1 MKYFYRLRVLALVAA
16 GLLAACPRAG
26 AQGFGLSVTPS
37 ATFMLVS
44 NSLTYTIN
52 VTNLNQTL
60 TTTYVTNLLPA
71 SVQFQSASPAGIYTN
86 VGGVVIFNLGV
97 YFGGVGFQ
105 TGQSALLTL
114 TVQPT
119 AAGFITNTVT
129 VSSLEVTNIAVTN
142 VVVLLTNALPV
153 VADLGVVIADPA
165 QAVIAN
171 DRMTYGV
178 TASNAG
184 PNTATG
190 VALTNTLP
198 PGAILIGAV
207 PANYTAAG
215 SNLIFNLGA
224 LAGGGFTNFQF
235 TIQPTN
241 AGSLTLSASIGSAVL
256 DTNLANNSAGAN
268 LTVTNY
274 LSEPLVAVTNS
285 AQAVNLQNG
294 LEEQSILLTNTGS
307 NDVPAARVVVTGLTR
322 QLFNAVGTNDGNPF
336 VDYSAGLAAGRS
348 VTLLLQFAPRGS
360 FPFTNGQLHAFAL
373 PSVPDWTPP
382 VATLTSTNLNINRF
396 VRLSNATMLVEWFA
410 IPNRTYTVVYSDNFS
425 FSNAMMAPPSITAP
439 ANEVQWID
447 YGPPATVSAPTNASA
462 RFYRVFQNP

>member
-1 MKYFYRLRVLALVAA
+1 
-16 GLLAACPRAG
+16 
-26 AQGFGLSVTPS
+26 
-37 ATFMLVS
+37 
-44 NSLTYTIN
+44 
-52 VTNLNQTL
+52 
-60 TTTYVTNLLPA
+60 
-71 SVQFQSASPAGIYTN
+71 
-86 VGGVVIFNLGV
+86 
-97 YFGGVGFQ
+97 
-105 TGQSALLTL
+105 
-114 TVQPT
+114 
-119 AAGFITNTVT
+119 
-129 VSSLEVTNIAVTN
+129 
-142 VVVLLTNALPV
+142 
-153 VADLGVVIADPA
+153 
-165 QAVIAN
+165 
-171 DRMTYGV
+171 MTYGV

-190 VALTNTLP
+190 VTLTNTMP
-198 PGAILIGAV
+198 PGAILLGAV

-348 VTLLLQFAPRGS
+348 VTLLLQYAPRGS

-382 VATLTSTNLNINRF
+382 AATLMSTNLNINRF
-396 VRLSNATMLVEWFA
+396 VRLSNGTMLVEWFA
-410 IPNRTYTVVYSDNFS
+410 IPNRSYTVVYSDNFS
-425 FSNAMMAPPSITAP
+425 FSNAMMAPPSIVAP

-447 YGPPATVSAPTNASA
+447 YGPPTTVSAPTNASA